1 MSSAP
6 EPRERR
12 AGEPG
17 ALGRNKDTMKL
28 ENRRQVLEL
37 IARQPLSR
45 AGLAKKTGLTQ
56 SAVGNMVGDLL
67 QAGIVREVQSPPE
80 EAALGRRPILLEVNP
95 SWKTVI
101 GVSIDRDGIEVG
113 LSDMGG
119 RGLGKTVSL
128 PCQNDPQ
135 AALDTIAQA
144 VEGLLRDQRVRP
156 ERILGLGAIVPGP
169 VNASRGVLLNPPRFE
184 GWHGFP
190 LKDQL
195 SRRLS
200 VPVYVEHNASAAA
213 RAQLNAGFPCRSF
226 ALLLINDGIGLGLV
240 LHGQVYT
247 GANGLG
253 CELGHTSIDLH
264 GRPCACGNRGC
275 LELYAS
281 TSAILYDAR
290 RSRPDIA
297 SWTQLVDAAW
307 NGDAYCGAM
316 LDLQAE
322 YLAASV
328 INLNNLLELEAIL
341 LGGAAAY
348 RGELLMEKLEKQVR
362 QRVLSKDNR
371 SLTFHLIG
379 SRELSPS
386 TAAGAVVLDQLFRG
400 ELFLRELGGA
410 IPPKS

>member
-1 MSSAP
+1 M
-6 EPRERR
+6 
-12 AGEPG
+12 
-17 ALGRNKDTMKL
+17 
-28 ENRRQVLEL
+28 
-37 IARQPLSR
+37 
-45 AGLAKKTGLTQ
+45 
-56 SAVGNMVGDLL
+56 
-67 QAGIVREVQSPPE
+67 
-80 EAALGRRPILLEVNP
+80 
-95 SWKTVI
+95 
-101 GVSIDRDGIEVG
+101 
-113 LSDMGG
+113 
-119 RGLGKTVSL
+119 
-128 PCQNDPQ
+128 
-135 AALDTIAQA
+135 
-144 VEGLLRDQRVRP
+144 
-156 ERILGLGAIVPGP
+156 
-169 VNASRGVLLNPPRFE
+169 
-184 GWHGFP
+184 
-190 LKDQL
+190 KDQL

-213 RAQLNAGFPCRSF
+213 CAQLNAGFPCRSF

-348 RGELLMEKLEKQVR
+348 RGEMLMEKLEKQVR